1 MSKVTLPSV
10 CLVTNVTSSDLTC
23 DVPSDRSER
32 RSVWVSD
39 TNLWILWSVNIA
51 RARKHCQHYCGDWGL
66 VLSTLL
72 TCQVVSDGL
81 YNLFNPRSQTW
92 RNLFPKPSTGL
103 EKTCLSYHVIII
115 QSGITSLHFQR
126 SYPRIR
132 EQSPW
137 TEWATRGSSQGRP
150 GGFTEW
156 TLSQIWAGEDYDALK
171 MTITITT
178 LMMMKMF

>member
-1 MSKVTLPSV
+1 MRCSQWPVCDAESPSV
-10 CLVTNVTSSDLTC
+10 RHKLVDIVISEYC
-23 DVPSDRSER
+23 PSTETLSALLRWLG
-32 RSVWVSD
+32 VGIV
-39 TNLWILWSVNIA
+39 
-51 RARKHCQHYCGDWGL
+51 
-66 VLSTLL
+66 STLL

-126 SYPRIR
+126 SYPRIG

-156 TLSQIWAGEDYDALK
+156 TLSQIWVGEDYDALK
-171 MTITITT
+171 MTITTTT
-178 LMMMKMF
+178 LMMKMF